1 MERTLFTIALWAA
14 SAGATLLI
22 PASAPALGIHDR
34 AAPATQVVV
43 TAPANNSPVEAP
55 APWTLILVG
64 AAVLTFVVARRID

>member
-22 PASAPALGIHDR
+22 PASAPTLGIH
-34 AAPATQVVV
+34 APTAPPARVVV
-43 TAPANNSPVEAP
+43 TIPADNSPVEAP

-64 AAVLTFVVARRID
+64 AAVLTFVAARRID